1 MNEQALKERLKNI
14 AKIEKRTFNEVWR
27 ELVLER
33 LLVRISHSK
42 YSDKFIFKGGL
53 LLSHYI
59 DIGRETK
66 DADFLATQL
75 NADIPNIENAFNQI
89 CSIKIDDGFSF
100 SYSNISSLEQSHM
113 NYPGFRLNL
122 NLKFDEKMK
131 DRIQVDIG
139 VGDIVEPNV
148 ESLELYQY
156 KGKPIF
162 EGSVSLRVYPV
173 ETIFAEKLESI
184 VSKGAANSRMKDYH
198 DLLLLCR
205 KKDLLNLSKLKDDI
219 LKTFENRNTKLEP
232 PLNFSEEDFTL
243 MEQLWSG
250 HRRGLVQIAIKLNI
264 PEKIKDL
271 ILEVNSWI
279 FKNELFFGNS
289 E

>member
-14 AKIEKRTFNEVWR
+14 ARIEKRTFNEVWR

-42 YSDKFIFKGGL
+42 HSDKFIFKGGL

-59 DIGRETK
+59 DIGRETN

-100 SYSNISSLEQSHM
+100 SYSNISPLEQPHM
-113 NYPGFRLNL
+113 NYLGFRLNL
-122 NLKFDEKMK
+122 NLKFGEKMK

-162 EGSVSLRVYPV
+162 EGSVSLRSYPV
-173 ETIFAEKLESI
+173 ETIFAEKLETI

-205 KKDLLNLSKLKDDI
+205 EKDLLNLSKLKDDI

-250 HRRGLVQIAIKLNI
+250 HRRGLVQIATKLNI

-279 FKNELFFGNS
+279 SRNELFGNS